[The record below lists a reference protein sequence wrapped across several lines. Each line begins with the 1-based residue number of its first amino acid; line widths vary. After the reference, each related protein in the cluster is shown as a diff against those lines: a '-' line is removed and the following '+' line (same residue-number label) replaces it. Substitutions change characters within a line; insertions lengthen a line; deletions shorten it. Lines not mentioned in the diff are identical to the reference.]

1 MSKFCSFWGFR
12 VVNAVNDA
20 ITLYW
25 HILHSSLSGETSSWD
40 STLDKRKKNYV
51 REMTVEVGFF
61 SARPGCYLGNI
72 RVFSYNRYDA
82 NSSILQGMLLAP
94 PVDR

>member
-1 MSKFCSFWGFR
+1 MSEFCSFWGFC

-25 HILHSSLSGETSSWD
+25 HLLHSSLSGETSSWD
-40 STLDKRKKNYV
+40 STLDKKNCV

-61 SARPGCYLGNI
+61 SARLGCYLGNI
-72 RVFSYNRYDA
+72 RVFS
-82 NSSILQGMLLAP
+82 LQ
-94 PVDR
+94 